1 MVGGRIIGMK
11 KILVTGGSGKA
22 GKATIN
28 KLLEKNYDVF
38 NVDLQDKQE
47 LDVPFSCVNL
57 ENFGETVEA
66 ITQIDDRINGIDAI
80 VHQAAIPAPGLY
92 PNHKTFRVNMLSTYN
107 VFQCAEIM
115 KINNIVWASS
125 ETVLGLPFDTYPPY
139 VPVDEDYPPRPES
152 SYSLSKVMGEE
163 LARQYCR
170 RNKDMKIFGLRYS
183 NIMEEKDYESF
194 RDFQEDPYIRKW
206 NFWGYIDAR
215 DVGQACLLALES
227 DLKGADNFIIA
238 ADDTVMNKTNKELL
252 DTVFP
257 NIKIKGEIGDHQ
269 TLLNNSK
276 AKKILGFQPE
286 YSWRN
291 LV

>member
-1 MVGGRIIGMK
+1 MK

-38 NVDLQDKQE
+38 NVDLINNQE
-47 LDVPFSCVNL
+47 LNTPFTCVNL
-57 ENFGETVEA
+57 ENFGETLEA
-66 ITQIDDRINGIDAI
+66 MTQIDDRINGIDAI

-139 VPVDEDYPPRPES
+139 VPLDEEYPPRPES

-206 NFWGYIDAR
+206 NFWGYIDSR

-252 DTVFP
+252 DAVFP
-257 NIKIKGEIGDHQ
+257 NIKIKGDIEDHK
-269 TLLNNSK
+269 TLLSNSK
-276 AKKILGFQPE
+276 AKKILGFQPK
-286 YSWRN
+286 YSWRD

>member
-1 MVGGRIIGMK
+1 MK

-107 VFQCAEIM
+107 VFQCAEVM

-252 DTVFP
+252 DVVFP
-257 NIKIKGEIGDHQ
+257 NIKIKGDIGDHQ

>member
-1 MVGGRIIGMK
+1 MK

-28 KLLEKNYDVF
+28 KLSEKNYDVF

-66 ITQIDDRINGIDAI
+66 ITQIDDHINGIDAI

-206 NFWGYIDAR
+206 NFWSYIDSR

-252 DTVFP
+252 DVVFP

-276 AKKILGFQPE
+276 AKKILGFQPK
-286 YSWRN
+286 YSWRD

>member
-1 MVGGRIIGMK
+1 M
-11 KILVTGGSGKA
+11 
-22 GKATIN
+22 
-28 KLLEKNYDVF
+28 
-38 NVDLQDKQE
+38 
-47 LDVPFSCVNL
+47 NL

-92 PNHKTFRVNMLSTYN
+92 PNHKTFRVNTLSTYN

-227 DLKGADNFIIA
+227 DLIGADNFIIA

-252 DTVFP
+252 DAVFP
-257 NIKIKGEIGDHQ
+257 NIKIKGEISDHQ

>member
-1 MVGGRIIGMK
+1 MK

-22 GKATIN
+22 GKATFN
-28 KLLEKNYDVF
+28 KLSEKNYDVF

-257 NIKIKGEIGDHQ
+257 NIKIKGELGDHQ

-276 AKKILGFQPE
+276 AKKILGFQPQ

>member
-1 MVGGRIIGMK
+1 MK

-28 KLLEKNYDVF
+28 KLSEKNYDVF
-38 NVDLQDKQE
+38 NVDLQNKQE

-139 VPVDEDYPPRPES
+139 VPVDEEYPPRPES

-206 NFWGYIDAR
+206 NFWGYIDSR

-257 NIKIKGEIGDHQ
+257 NIKIKGELGDHQ

-276 AKKILGFQPE
+276 AKKILGFQPQ

-291 LV
+291 IV

>member
-1 MVGGRIIGMK
+1 MK

-139 VPVDEDYPPRPES
+139 VPLDEEYPPRPES

-206 NFWGYIDAR
+206 NFWGYIDSR

-252 DTVFP
+252 DAVFP

-276 AKKILGFQPE
+276 AKKILGFQPK
-286 YSWRN
+286 YSWRD

>member
-1 MVGGRIIGMK
+1 MK

-28 KLLEKNYDVF
+28 KLSEKNYDVF
-38 NVDLQDKQE
+38 NVDLQNKQE

-257 NIKIKGEIGDHQ
+257 NIKIKGELGDHQ

-276 AKKILGFQPE
+276 AKKILGFQPQ

-291 LV
+291 IA

>member
-1 MVGGRIIGMK
+1 MK

-66 ITQIDDRINGIDAI
+66 ITQIDDRTNGIDAI
-80 VHQAAIPAPGLY
+80 IHQAAIPAPGLY
-92 PNHKTFRVNMLSTYN
+92 PNHKTFRVNILSTYN

-206 NFWGYIDAR
+206 NFWGYIDSR

-252 DTVFP
+252 DAVFP
-257 NIKIKGEIGDHQ
+257 NIKIKGDIEDHQ

-276 AKKILGFQPE
+276 AKKILGFQPK
-286 YSWRN
+286 YSWRD

>member
-1 MVGGRIIGMK
+1 MK

-22 GKATIN
+22 GKATIK

-38 NVDLQDKQE
+38 NVDLINNQE
-47 LDVPFSCVNL
+47 LNTPFTCVNL
-57 ENFGETVEA
+57 ENFGETLEA
-66 ITQIDDRINGIDAI
+66 MTQIDDRINGIDAI

-92 PNHKTFRVNMLSTYN
+92 PNHKTFRVNTLSTYN

-139 VPVDEDYPPRPES
+139 VPADEDYPPLPES

-170 RNKDMKIFGLRYS
+170 RNKDMKIIGLRYS
-183 NIMEEKDYESF
+183 NIMEENDYESF
-194 RDFQEDPYIRKW
+194 RDFQEDPYVRKW
-206 NFWGYIDAR
+206 NFWGYIDSR

-252 DTVFP
+252 DAVFP
-257 NIKIKGEIGDHQ
+257 NIKIKGDIEDHK
-269 TLLNNSK
+269 TLLSNSK
-276 AKKILGFQPE
+276 AKKILGFQPK
-286 YSWRN
+286 YSWRD

>member
-1 MVGGRIIGMK
+1 MK

-28 KLLEKNYDVF
+28 KLSEKNYDVF

-47 LDVPFSCVNL
+47 LDVPFTCVNL

-80 VHQAAIPAPGLY
+80 IHQAAIPAPGLY

-125 ETVLGLPFDTYPPY
+125 ETVLGLPFDTHPPY
-139 VPVDEDYPPRPES
+139 VPLDEEYPPRPES

-194 RDFQEDPYIRKW
+194 KDFQEDPYIRKW
-206 NFWGYIDAR
+206 NFWGYIDSR

-238 ADDTVMNKTNKELL
+238 ADDTVMNKTNKEL
-252 DTVFP
+252 
-257 NIKIKGEIGDHQ
+257 
-269 TLLNNSK
+269 
-276 AKKILGFQPE
+276 
-286 YSWRN
+286 
-291 LV
+291 

>member
-1 MVGGRIIGMK
+1 
-11 KILVTGGSGKA
+11 
-22 GKATIN
+22 
-28 KLLEKNYDVF
+28 
-38 NVDLQDKQE
+38 
-47 LDVPFSCVNL
+47 
-57 ENFGETVEA
+57 
-66 ITQIDDRINGIDAI
+66 
-80 VHQAAIPAPGLY
+80 
-92 PNHKTFRVNMLSTYN
+92 
-107 VFQCAEIM
+107 M

-125 ETVLGLPFDTYPPY
+125 ETVLGLPFNTYPPY
-139 VPVDEDYPPRPES
+139 VPVDDDYPPRPES

-183 NIMEEKDYESF
+183 NIMEEKDYALF
-194 RDFQEDPYIRKW
+194 KDFQEDPYIRKW
-206 NFWGYIDAR
+206 NFWGYIDSR

-227 DLKGADNFIIA
+227 DLKGADNFTIA

-257 NIKIKGEIGDHQ
+257 NIKIKGDIEDHQ
-269 TLLNNSK
+269 TLLSNSK

>member
-1 MVGGRIIGMK
+1 MK

-22 GKATIN
+22 GKATIK

-38 NVDLQDKQE
+38 NVDLEKSQD
-47 LDVPFSCVNL
+47 LNTPFTCVDL

-80 VHQAAIPAPGLY
+80 IHQAAIPASGLY
-92 PNHKTFRVNMLSTYN
+92 PNHKTFRVNTLSTYN
-107 VFQCAEIM
+107 VFQSAEIM

-139 VPVDEDYPPRPES
+139 VPVDDDYSPRPES
-152 SYSLSKVMGEE
+152 SYSLSKVIGEE

-183 NIMEEKDYESF
+183 NIMEEKDYALF
-194 RDFQEDPYIRKW
+194 KDFQEDPYIRKW
-206 NFWGYIDAR
+206 NFWGYIDSR

-227 DLKGADNFIIA
+227 DLKGADNFTIA

-252 DTVFP
+252 GTVFP
-257 NIKIKGEIGDHQ
+257 NIKIKGDIEDHQ
-269 TLLNNSK
+269 TLLNNNK

-286 YSWRN
+286 YSWRD
-291 LV
+291 LI

>member
-1 MVGGRIIGMK
+1 MK

-28 KLLEKNYDVF
+28 KLSEKNYDVF
-38 NVDLQDKQE
+38 NVDLQDKRE

-139 VPVDEDYPPRPES
+139 VPVDEDCPPRPES

-206 NFWGYIDAR
+206 NFWGYIDSR

-238 ADDTVMNKTNKELL
+238 ANDTVMNKTNKELL
-252 DTVFP
+252 DAVFP
-257 NIKIKGEIGDHQ
+257 NIKIKGDIEDHQ

-276 AKKILGFQPE
+276 AKKILGFQPK
-286 YSWRN
+286 YSWRD

>member
-1 MVGGRIIGMK
+1 MVMK

-194 RDFQEDPYIRKW
+194 KDFQEDPYIRKW

-252 DTVFP
+252 DIVFP

-276 AKKILGFQPE
+276 AKKILGFQPQ

-291 LV
+291 IV

>member
-1 MVGGRIIGMK
+1 MK

-22 GKATIN
+22 GRATIK
-28 KLLEKNYDVF
+28 KLLEKNYKVF
-38 NVDLQDKQE
+38 NVDIE
-47 LDVPFSCVNL
+47 PTSEFDVPFTRVDL

-92 PNHKTFRVNMLSTYN
+92 PNHKTFRVNTLSTYN

-194 RDFQEDPYIRKW
+194 EGVSFRDFQGDPYFRKW

-252 DTVFP
+252 DAVFP
-257 NIKIKGEIGDHQ
+257 NIKIKGEISDHQ

>member
-1 MVGGRIIGMK
+1 MN

-22 GKATIN
+22 GRATIK
-28 KLLEKNYDVF
+28 KLLEKNYKVF
-38 NVDLQDKQE
+38 NVDIEQTSE
-47 LDVPFSCVNL
+47 FDVPFSRVDL
-57 ENFGETVEA
+57 ESFGETMEA
-66 ITQIDDRINGIDAI
+66 ITEIDDRFNGIDAI
-80 VHQAAIPAPGLY
+80 IHQAAIPAPGLY
-92 PNHKTFRVNMLSTYN
+92 PNHKIFRINTLSTYN

-139 VPVDEDYPPRPES
+139 VPVDEDYPTRPES
-152 SYSLSKVMGEE
+152 SYSLSKAIGEE
-163 LARQYCR
+163 LAKQYCR

-194 RDFQEDPYIRKW
+194 EDFQEDPFVRKW
-206 NFWGYIDAR
+206 NFWGYIDSR

-227 DLKGADNFIIA
+227 DLIGADNFIIA

-252 DTVFP
+252 DAVFP
-257 NIKIKGEIGDHQ
+257 NIKIRGKIRDHQ

-286 YSWRN
+286 FSWRN

>member
-1 MVGGRIIGMK
+1 MK

-57 ENFGETVEA
+57 ENFGETMEA

-252 DTVFP
+252 DVVFP

-276 AKKILGFQPE
+276 AKKILGFQPK
-286 YSWRN
+286 YSWRD